1 MKSLAAQ
8 TSSQVIQTLVAIS
21 NGKMTPID
29 HRLSVE
35 SAVTELQTQQLALSV
50 LVISTNTTQDLAI

>member
-8 TSSQVIQTLVAIS
+8 TSSQVIQTLGAIS